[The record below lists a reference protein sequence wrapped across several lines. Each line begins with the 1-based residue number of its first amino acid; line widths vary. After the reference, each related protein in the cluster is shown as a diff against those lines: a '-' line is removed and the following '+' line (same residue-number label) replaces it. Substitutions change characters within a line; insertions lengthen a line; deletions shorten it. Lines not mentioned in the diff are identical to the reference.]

1 MLFKSKQ
8 FLFIFLI
15 LFLKLS
21 FGSKI
26 DDFIEK
32 TNKIN
37 TVEAF
42 FEQRLYVNNEP
53 TGRISKGKIIV
64 QKKPNLMYKITYL
77 YPNDL
82 VILYKA
88 GKTYI
93 YDKNSGSF
101 FEENNK
107 SSEALSFIAGINDF
121 FIPFS
126 YSEVKDGYMFTFI
139 PRSKINGINNV
150 IIYTD
155 LSYKP
160 TKIKVFLNKESFL
173 LYKIYRI
180 KENFRPSPTAF
191 NF

>member
-1 MLFKSKQ
+1 MLLRSKK

-26 DDFIEK
+26 DNFIEK

-37 TVEAF
+37 TIEAF
-42 FEQRLYVNNEP
+42 FEQRLYVNNQP
-53 TGRISKGKIIV
+53 VGRISKGKIIV
-64 QKKPNLMYKITYL
+64 QKKPKFMYKITYL
-77 YPNDL
+77 YPNNL
-82 VILYKA
+82 IILYKA
-88 GKTYI
+88 GKIYI
-93 YDKNSGSF
+93 YDKSSDSF
-101 FEENNK
+101 FEENDK

-126 YSEVKDGYMFTFI
+126 YSEAKDGYMFTFI
-139 PRSKINGINNV
+139 PKSKINGIDSV

-160 TKIKVFLNKESFL
+160 FKIKVFLNKESFL

-180 KENFRPSPTAF
+180 KENFKPSPTAF